1 MLKVLESIF
10 DPIIGYEDVKRLFV
24 KSLEADKPT
33 HILMAGPPSS
43 AKTVLLLEISRLSG
57 AFYLLG
63 GSTRKAG
70 FINQLFNLKPQ
81 YVLLDETDKM
91 NNEDLTALL
100 SLMETGIVKETKY
113 GKTREMCLQSNVYGA
128 CNTTRQLPTEL
139 LSRFQFKLHFKA
151 YTKEEFIE
159 VSRRVL
165 LEREK
170 TENGLA
176 IYITEEIAEIS
187 RDIRDCVGIA
197 RLARTREDVDFLIR
211 LIWKYS
217 KETMTEDLNS
227 MHYAYSE
234 TMKRKTITVRDDQA
248 EWIKKY
254 HINFSRFIQDAI
266 DREMKKLAIR

>member
-1 MLKVLESIF
+1 MLKVPESIF
-10 DPIIGYEDVKRLFV
+10 SVIVGYEDVKRLFV

-43 AKTVLLLEISRLSG
+43 AKTVMLLEVSRLSG

-70 FINQLFNLKPQ
+70 FTNQLFNLQPK
-81 YVLLDETDKM
+81 YILLDETDKM

-113 GKTREMCLQSNVYGA
+113 GKTREMRLQSNVYGA
-128 CNTTRQLPTEL
+128 CNTTRQLPPEF

-151 YTKEEFIE
+151 YTKDEFME

-176 IYITEEIAEIS
+176 IYITEEIAEMS
-187 RDIRDCVGIA
+187 RDVRDCVGIA
-197 RLARTREDVDFLIR
+197 RLAKTGEDVDFLIR
-211 LIWKYS
+211 LIRKYGKDRFS
-217 KETMTEDLNS
+217 EELGVYYT
-227 MHYAYSE
+227 HSE
-234 TMKRKTITVRDDQA
+234 TMKRKNITIRDDQA
-248 EWIKKY
+248 EWIKKN
-254 HINFSRFIQDAI
+254 HINFSRFVQDTL
-266 DREMKKLAIR
+266 DREME